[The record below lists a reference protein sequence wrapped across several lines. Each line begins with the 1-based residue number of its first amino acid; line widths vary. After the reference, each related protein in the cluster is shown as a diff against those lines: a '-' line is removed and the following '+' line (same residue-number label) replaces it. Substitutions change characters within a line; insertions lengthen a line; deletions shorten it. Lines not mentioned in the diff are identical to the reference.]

1 MTDDD
6 EHARVVER
14 LLGLGDGVILNL
26 YAKLIELFEDAK
38 RLIGG
43 KEPDCRFWTNKT
55 RKSGCWGK
63 MQGRIVGRSLDGSNT
78 AKFLILAP

>member
-1 MTDDD
+1 MLRVDVVGVRFIMTDDD

-38 RLIGG
+38 R
-43 KEPDCRFWTNKT
+43 
-55 RKSGCWGK
+55 
-63 MQGRIVGRSLDGSNT
+63 
-78 AKFLILAP
+78 